1 MKQGN
6 IERKRVNDMKK
17 LTNTEILDL
26 TDSNDMA
33 LYGIEKAE
41 LLLTEIID
49 GYGQER
55 DVTPQSIHTALN
67 NFLMGKGSGQIAGWI
82 FDYTSINLK
91 LDIILDCL
99 LSAKRVLGQSQ
110 EKADVPE

>member
-1 MKQGN
+1 MSYYMKQGN

-49 GYGQER
+49 EYGQER

-67 NFLMGKGSGQIAGWI
+67 NFLMGKGSGQITGWI

-91 LDIILDCL
+91 LDIVLDCL
-99 LSAKRVLGQSQ
+99 FSAKRLLKQSP
-110 EKADVPE
+110 EKA